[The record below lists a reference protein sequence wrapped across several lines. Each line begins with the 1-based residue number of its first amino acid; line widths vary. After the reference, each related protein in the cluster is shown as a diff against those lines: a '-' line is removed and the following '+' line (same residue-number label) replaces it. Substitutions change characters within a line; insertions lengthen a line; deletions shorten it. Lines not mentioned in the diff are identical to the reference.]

1 MASRLKVNEIT
12 KTSGSGTVEFPHGGA
27 DFAGD
32 VSATGD
38 LTLDSLGGAITMKS
52 YAAASRPANPSV
64 GTIIWNTDAIRAEV
78 WTGDLWNR
86 MDVPGGVF
94 PKNGLIVHLDATDTN
109 SYNGSG
115 TVWTDL
121 SGSGNNF
128 NIVASAHTGATGSKK
143 AYMNFQG
150 SHGMAKNGGDISLS
164 GDVTYACVTRI
175 RNSTST
181 WRTLT
186 RSYSADHHVIVQSG
200 AWNIGMYDNNGTGFR
215 DSGADQT
222 DLSGYLSNTFMIMIW
237 RWHATN
243 DDPTYEFIV
252 NGETLG
258 TRRDSNARYNR
269 GFGSIGGY
277 HGGSGQTNPSTGSQ
291 HWGDIRMFAA
301 WSRRITNTEIC
312 DITNH
317 LKSRGYLQDP

>member
-186 RSYSADHHVIVQSG
+186 RLYSADHHVIVQSG

-222 DLSGYLSNTFMIMIW
+222 NL
-237 RWHATN
+237 
-243 DDPTYEFIV
+243 
-252 NGETLG
+252 
-258 TRRDSNARYNR
+258 
-269 GFGSIGGY
+269 
-277 HGGSGQTNPSTGSQ
+277 
-291 HWGDIRMFAA
+291 
-301 WSRRITNTEIC
+301 
-312 DITNH
+312 
-317 LKSRGYLQDP
+317 

>member
-64 GTIIWNTDAIRAEV
+64 GTDAIRAEV

-277 HGGSGQTNPSTGSQ
+277 HQNNQTPSTGSQ
-291 HWGDIRMFAA
+291 YWGDIRMFAC
-301 WSRRITNTEIC
+301 WNRRISNLEVC

-317 LKSRGYLQDP
+317 LKCRGYLQDP